1 MKKTIEDKVNERD
14 LAQMQIQNEISRMN
28 LKKEKG
34 EKIIFVED
42 VKVDIIQY
50 IQGLKQAVDA
60 NSRYNPYNNSKAKA
74 IVSTE
79 RKIKSGYFIPYDQRN

>member
-1 MKKTIEDKVNERD
+1 
-14 LAQMQIQNEISRMN
+14 MN
-28 LKKEKG
+28 P
-34 EKIIFVED
+34 
-42 VKVDIIQY
+42 DIIQY